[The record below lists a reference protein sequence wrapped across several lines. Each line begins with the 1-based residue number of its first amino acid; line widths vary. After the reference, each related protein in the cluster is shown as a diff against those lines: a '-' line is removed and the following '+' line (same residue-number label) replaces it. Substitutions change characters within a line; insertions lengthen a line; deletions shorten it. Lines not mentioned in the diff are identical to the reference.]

1 MRTFWA
7 WRVVED
13 SRAGLPKQR
22 VARILCARNP
32 KRAGQKLTTILS
44 IFRIL
49 FCSNPGM
56 LADNMPDQ
64 LIVKAFGDIPEEL
77 VDVEK
82 LLQEAGLS
90 GAGPERPKRKRYTEY
105 ELRKRLNDT
114 YPDIPEEPIDIE
126 ILIED
131 AGLSCAGLER
141 PKRKRCSEYDLRKRV
156 NDTRPD
162 IPIDVETLIEEA
174 GYTENDLFRDD
185 MEDRFVNVQ
194 MVNQELQDQLDLK
207 QVRIAN
213 LEKFLKQADENLAY
227 AVRVAER
234 DARIDAD
241 RAAASSLHE
250 QNKELCNYERQIT
263 CIHRQAVDARNNFLT
278 AKETLNI
285 LTNGQADFATRLHN
299 RGQVAMRI
307 SLHRRNR
314 MARAIRHAY
323 NQMVKED
330 EDSGVSTPEQDPD
343 DQAP

>member
-1 MRTFWA
+1 MA
-7 WRVVED
+7 AD
-13 SRAGLPKQR
+13 
-22 VARILCARNP
+22 INP
-32 KRAGQKLTTILS
+32 
-44 IFRIL
+44 F
-49 FCSNPGM
+49 

-114 YPDIPEEPIDIE
+114 YSDIPEEPIDIE
-126 ILIED
+126 ILIEE
-131 AGLSCAGLER
+131 AGLSGAGLER
-141 PKRKRCSEYDLRKRV
+141 PKRKRCSEYDLRKRL
-156 NDTRPD
+156 NDTYPD

-174 GYTENDLFRDD
+174 GYTENDLFKDD
-185 MEDRFVNVQ
+185 KEDRFVNVQ

-227 AVRVAER
+227 AVRVAKR

-241 RAAASSLHE
+241 RAAASSLRE
-250 QNKELCNYERQIT
+250 QFACL
-263 CIHRQAVDARNNFLT
+263 HRQAVDARNNFLT
-278 AKETLNI
+278 AKETLNV
-285 LTNGQADFATRLHN
+285 LTNGQADLATRLHN

-307 SLHRRNR
+307 SFHRRNR
-314 MARAIRHAY
+314 MAIAIRHAY
-323 NQMVKED
+323 NEMVKED
-330 EDSGVSTPEQDPD
+330 EDSGVFTPEQDPD
-343 DQAP
+343 DQEP

>member
-1 MRTFWA
+1 MA
-7 WRVVED
+7 ANMN
-13 SRAGLPKQR
+13 SL
-22 VARILCARNP
+22 
-32 KRAGQKLTTILS
+32 
-44 IFRIL
+44 
-49 FCSNPGM
+49 

-114 YPDIPEEPIDIE
+114 YPDIPEEPIDVE
-126 ILIED
+126 ILIEE
-131 AGLSCAGLER
+131 AGLSGAGLER
-141 PKRKRCSEYDLRKRV
+141 PKRKRCSEYFLRKRL
-156 NDTRPD
+156 NDTYPD
-162 IPIDVETLIEEA
+162 IPEEPIDVETRTLIEEA
-174 GYTENDLFRDD
+174 GYTKNDLFNDD

-227 AVRVAER
+227 AVRVAKR

-241 RAAASSLHE
+241 RAAASSLRE
-250 QNKELCNYERQIT
+250 QFA

-278 AKETLNI
+278 AKETLNV

-307 SLHRRNR
+307 SFQRRNQ

-323 NQMVKED
+323 NEMVKDD
-330 EDSGVSTPEQDPD
+330 EDSGVSTPEQDTD

>member
-1 MRTFWA
+1 MA
-7 WRVVED
+7 ANMN
-13 SRAGLPKQR
+13 SL
-22 VARILCARNP
+22 
-32 KRAGQKLTTILS
+32 
-44 IFRIL
+44 
-49 FCSNPGM
+49 

-114 YPDIPEEPIDIE
+114 YPDIPEEPIDVE
-126 ILIED
+126 ILIEE
-131 AGLSCAGLER
+131 AGLSGAGLER
-141 PKRKRCSEYDLRKRV
+141 PKRKRCSEYFLRKQL
-156 NDTRPD
+156 NDTYPD
-162 IPIDVETLIEEA
+162 IPEEPIDDTYPDIPEEPIDVETLIEEA
-174 GYTENDLFRDD
+174 GYTKNDLFNDD

-227 AVRVAER
+227 AVRVAKR

-241 RAAASSLHE
+241 RAAASSLRE
-250 QNKELCNYERQIT
+250 QFA

-278 AKETLNI
+278 AKETLNV

-307 SLHRRNR
+307 SFQRRNR

-323 NQMVKED
+323 NEMVKDD
-330 EDSGVSTPEQDPD
+330 EDSGVSTPEQDTD

>member
-1 MRTFWA
+1 MA
-7 WRVVED
+7 ANMN
-13 SRAGLPKQR
+13 SL
-22 VARILCARNP
+22 
-32 KRAGQKLTTILS
+32 
-44 IFRIL
+44 
-49 FCSNPGM
+49 

-114 YPDIPEEPIDIE
+114 YPDIPEEPIDVE
-126 ILIED
+126 ILIEE
-131 AGLSCAGLER
+131 AGLSGAGLER
-141 PKRKRCSEYDLRKRV
+141 PKRKRCSEYDLRKRL
-156 NDTRPD
+156 NDTYPD

-174 GYTENDLFRDD
+174 GYTENDLFKDD

-227 AVRVAER
+227 AVRVAKR

-241 RAAASSLHE
+241 RAAASSLRE
-250 QNKELCNYERQIT
+250 QFA

-278 AKETLNI
+278 AKETLNV

-307 SLHRRNR
+307 SFQRRNR

-323 NQMVKED
+323 NEMVKDD
-330 EDSGVSTPEQDPD
+330 EDSGVSTPEQDTD

>member
-1 MRTFWA
+1 
-7 WRVVED
+7 
-13 SRAGLPKQR
+13 
-22 VARILCARNP
+22 
-32 KRAGQKLTTILS
+32 
-44 IFRIL
+44 
-49 FCSNPGM
+49 M

-131 AGLSCAGLER
+131 AGLSGAGLER

-156 NDTRPD
+156 N
-162 IPIDVETLIEEA
+162 
-174 GYTENDLFRDD
+174 GYTENDLFKDD

-234 DARIDAD
+234 DA
-241 RAAASSLHE
+241 
-250 QNKELCNYERQIT
+250 C
-263 CIHRQAVDARNNFLT
+263 CF
-278 AKETLNI
+278 
-285 LTNGQADFATRLHN
+285 
-299 RGQVAMRI
+299 
-307 SLHRRNR
+307 
-314 MARAIRHAY
+314 
-323 NQMVKED
+323 
-330 EDSGVSTPEQDPD
+330 
-343 DQAP
+343 

>member
-1 MRTFWA
+1 
-7 WRVVED
+7 
-13 SRAGLPKQR
+13 
-22 VARILCARNP
+22 
-32 KRAGQKLTTILS
+32 
-44 IFRIL
+44 
-49 FCSNPGM
+49 
-56 LADNMPDQ
+56 MPDQ

-131 AGLSCAGLER
+131 AGLSGAGLER

-156 NDTRPD
+156 N
-162 IPIDVETLIEEA
+162 
-174 GYTENDLFRDD
+174 GYTENDLFKDD

>member
-1 MRTFWA
+1 MN
-7 WRVVED
+7 
-13 SRAGLPKQR
+13 SL
-22 VARILCARNP
+22 
-32 KRAGQKLTTILS
+32 
-44 IFRIL
+44 
-49 FCSNPGM
+49 

-114 YPDIPEEPIDIE
+114 YPDIPEEPIDVE
-126 ILIED
+126 ILIEE
-131 AGLSCAGLER
+131 AGLSGAGLER
-141 PKRKRCSEYDLRKRV
+141 PKRKRCSEYFLRKQL
-156 NDTRPD
+156 NDTYPD
-162 IPIDVETLIEEA
+162 IPEEPIDVETLIEEA
-174 GYTENDLFRDD
+174 GYTKNDLFNDD

-227 AVRVAER
+227 AVRVAKR

-241 RAAASSLHE
+241 RAAASSLRE
-250 QNKELCNYERQIT
+250 QFA

-278 AKETLNI
+278 AKETLNV

-307 SLHRRNR
+307 SFQRRNQ

-323 NQMVKED
+323 NEMVKDD
-330 EDSGVSTPEQDPD
+330 EDSGVSTPEQDTD

>member
-1 MRTFWA
+1 MA
-7 WRVVED
+7 ANMN
-13 SRAGLPKQR
+13 SL
-22 VARILCARNP
+22 
-32 KRAGQKLTTILS
+32 
-44 IFRIL
+44 
-49 FCSNPGM
+49 

-114 YPDIPEEPIDIE
+114 YPDIPEEPIDVE
-126 ILIED
+126 ILIEE
-131 AGLSCAGLER
+131 AGLSGAGLER
-141 PKRKRCSEYDLRKRV
+141 PKRKRCSEYFLRKQL
-156 NDTRPD
+156 NDTYPD
-162 IPIDVETLIEEA
+162 IPEEPIDVETLIEEA
-174 GYTENDLFRDD
+174 GYTKNDLFNDD

-241 RAAASSLHE
+241 RAAASSLRE
-250 QNKELCNYERQIT
+250 QNKELCDYERQIA

-278 AKETLNI
+278 AKETLNV
-285 LTNGQADFATRLHN
+285 LTNGQADLATRLHN

-307 SLHRRNR
+307 SFHRRNR

-323 NQMVKED
+323 NEMVKDD
-330 EDSGVSTPEQDPD
+330 EDSGVSTPEQDTD